1 MEKIRRLFGGLIIS
15 WKRLIVFAVIAGV
28 YTGIMAMLPM
38 VQGTS
43 FHDIAMSFEW
53 WVLFGIIIITNSA
66 SSKDAALKCFVFFL
80 ISQPLVYLVQ
90 APFHPEGLR
99 LFRFY
104 PGWFLWTL
112 LTLPMGYIGWMMKRE
127 RWWALLIL
135 APVLLFVGFHYES
148 FLSSTISFFPK
159 KLLSTVFCAATMILY
174 PLCIFKDKLLKRLG
188 LCIALV
194 ILLVMTAVAVGNQ
207 KSFYDAILF
216 TDGSYGVT
224 LEESSRV
231 SLADA
236 DMGSVSV
243 TYDEKLGCYLVNG
256 SFTRDGETQLI
267 LEAADGTKTVF
278 RLVVENSSYTL
289 VKQ

>member
-1 MEKIRRLFGGLIIS
+1 MEKIRRLFGGLKIT

-53 WVLFGIIIITNSA
+53 WVLFGIIIIVNSH
-66 SSKDAALKCFVFFL
+66 SSKEAALKCFVFFL

-148 FLSSTISFFPK
+148 FLSSTLSFFPK

-174 PLCIFKDKLLKRLG
+174 PLCIFRDKLLKRLG

-194 ILLVMTAVAVGNQ
+194 ILLVMTVVACGNQ

-267 LEAADGTKTVF
+267 LEAADGTQTVF

>member
-1 MEKIRRLFGGLIIS
+1 
-15 WKRLIVFAVIAGV
+15 
-28 YTGIMAMLPM
+28 
-38 VQGTS
+38 
-43 FHDIAMSFEW
+43 
-53 WVLFGIIIITNSA
+53 
-66 SSKDAALKCFVFFL
+66 
-80 ISQPLVYLVQ
+80 
-90 APFHPEGLR
+90 
-99 LFRFY
+99 
-104 PGWFLWTL
+104 
-112 LTLPMGYIGWMMKRE
+112 MGYIGWMMKQE
-127 RWWALLIL
+127 KWWALLIL

-159 KLLSTVFCAATMILY
+159 KLLSAVFCAATLILY

-194 ILLVMTAVAVGNQ
+194 ILLVMSVVACGNQ

-216 TDGSYGVT
+216 TDGSYGVP

-256 SFTRDGETQLI
+256 SFTRDGETELI

>member
-1 MEKIRRLFGGLIIS
+1 MEKIRRLFGELKLS
-15 WKRLIVFAVIAGV
+15 WKRLILFAVIAGV

-90 APFHPEGLR
+90 APFHPEGLG

-104 PGWFLWTL
+104 PGWFLWTV
-112 LTLPMGYIGWMMKRE
+112 LTLPMGYIGWMMKQE
-127 RWWALLIL
+127 KWWALLIL

-159 KLLSTVFCAATMILY
+159 KLLSTVFCAATLILY
-174 PLCIFKDKLLKRLG
+174 PLCIFKDKLLKRVG

-224 LEESSRV
+224 LEEGSRV

-236 DMGSVSV
+236 DMGSVYV
-243 TYDEKLGCYLVNG
+243 AYDEKLGCYLVNG
-256 SFTRDGETQLI
+256 VFARDGETELI

>member
-1 MEKIRRLFGGLIIS
+1 MEKIRKLFGGLEIL

-28 YTGIMAMLPM
+28 YTGVMAMLPIAE
-38 VQGTS
+38 GTS
-43 FHDIAMSFEW
+43 FQDIAMSFEW
-53 WVLFGIIIITNSA
+53 WVLFGIIIIVNSH
-66 SSKDAALKCFVFFL
+66 SSKEAALKCFVFFL

-104 PGWFLWTL
+104 PGWFLWTV
-112 LTLPMGYIGWMMKRE
+112 LTLPMGYIGWMMKQE
-127 RWWALLIL
+127 KWWALLIL
-135 APVLLFVGFHYES
+135 GPVLLFVGFHYES
-148 FLSSTISFFPK
+148 FLSSTLSFFPK
-159 KLLSTVFCAATMILY
+159 KLLSTLFCAATLILY
-174 PLCIFKDKLLKRLG
+174 PLCIFQDKLLKRVG

-194 ILLVMTAVAVGNQ
+194 ILLVMSVVAVGNQ

-236 DMGSVSV
+236 DMGSVYV

-256 SFTRDGETQLI
+256 AFTRDGETELI
-267 LEAADGTKTVF
+267 LEAADGTQTVF